1 MRACLRVPVCV
12 CPCRCANCSSPLR
25 VRASVHRANCTLPLR
40 ACTDVWWGRTYR
52 CPLWFEDVRVPKEN
66 VLGPVGK
73 GAQVLMSGLDLE
85 RLVLSGGPLGL
96 MQAALDI
103 TLPYVNTREQFDV
116 PIGDF
121 QLIQAKIADM

>member
-1 MRACLRVPVCV
+1 MRTTALLAPFTHPSLFLILRR
-12 CPCRCANCSSPLR
+12 CRYHHQRVSL
-25 VRASVHRANCTLPLR
+25 VRAVGSLSLLVYCLNDMILFAER
-40 ACTDVWWGRTYR
+40 R

-85 RLVLSGGPLGL
+85 RLVLAGGPLGL

-103 TLPYVNTREQFDV
+103 TLP
-116 PIGDF
+116 
-121 QLIQAKIADM
+121 